1 MVRTRSSR
9 SFVALLTALMLLLC
23 QTAFAAQACAHT
35 VTPAQPESIAM
46 PCHGAPAGDDTGKQL
61 PASTT
66 CDAATAL
73 PDVAK
78 VPVLAVTD
86 LPAVLVAY
94 VETAVPGTPSRGTQ
108 RVQAVCHSP
117 PLSILHCRLLN

>member
-35 VTPAQPESIAM
+35 LRPAQPEGITA
-46 PCHGAPAGDDTGKQL
+46 PCHESGGADTGKQI
-61 PASTT
+61 PATTT

-73 PDVAK
+73 PDAAK

-86 LPAVLVAY
+86 LPAILVAY
-94 VETAVPGTPSRGTQ
+94 EPATAIGIQSGGAQ

-117 PLSILHCRLLN
+117 PLSILHCRFLN

>member
-1 MVRTRSSR
+1 MRLMVVRRSSR
-9 SFVALLTALMLLLC
+9 SFVALLTAVMLLLC

-35 VTPAQPESIAM
+35 LTPAQPEGIAA
-46 PCHGAPAGDDTGKQL
+46 PCHESAGGDAGKQAPA
-61 PASTT
+61 ASTN

-78 VPVLAVTD
+78 VPVIAVTD

-94 VETAVPGTPSRGTQ
+94 AAAAVLGTPSRGAQ
-108 RVQAVCHSP
+108 R
-117 PLSILHCRLLN
+117 